1 MKFREFIKRI
11 FEAGY
16 SRIAKLNTRLFI
28 SFLRYKG
35 IQIGRNFI
43 IRSNGPLSNILIDYS
58 RPSLITIGDNVTIN
72 KNFNLLTHDFV
83 CGVFLHKFHD
93 FLPSSGRVTIGNNVR
108 FGVDCTVLKGVTIV
122 DNCFIA
128 AGSLVTKDIPAN
140 SVAGGVPCKVIMSIE
155 DYYERRKEEC
165 IKEALEYARS
175 IKERF
180 GRRPVI
186 SDFWEEFPLF
196 LNGDETSSELPI
208 KWQLKDSYSYYRNHH
223 KATFDGFEDFLRNA
237 GL

>member
-1 MKFREFIKRI
+1 MKIRKIFKSI
-11 FEAGY
+11 FEAVY
-16 SRIAKLNTRLFI
+16 SRIAKLNKRLFV

-35 IQIGRNFI
+35 VQIGHNFI
-43 IRSNGPLSNILIDYS
+43 IQSNGLLSNILIDYS
-58 RPSLITIGDNVTIN
+58 RPSLVTIGNNVTIN

-83 CGVFLHKFHD
+83 CGVFLNKYHD
-93 FLPSSGRVTIGNNVR
+93 FLPSSGRVTIGNNIR
-108 FGVDCTVLKGVTIV
+108 FGVNCTVLKGVSIG

-140 SVAGGVPCKVIMSIE
+140 SVAGGVPCKVIVSI
-155 DYYERRKEEC
+155 DAYYERRKKEC
-165 IKEALEYARS
+165 IIEALDYARS

-196 LNGDETSSELPI
+196 LNGNEVCDEVPI
-208 KWQLKDSYSYYRNHH
+208 KWQLKDSYFDYKIHH
-223 KATFDGFEDFLRNA
+223 KAVFDGFEDFLKNA